1 MSHASPLIPVLDF
14 RRFTADRQAFAR
26 DLGDAWHTIG
36 FVGIRSH
43 GVPEAVIA
51 DAYASV
57 QALFALP
64 LGVRMRYASETGDRD
79 RGYIPFG
86 VEHAKDSS
94 AVDLKEFWQVG
105 RELDAA
111 SPHRGVYPDNV
122 WPDAELPDF
131 RPRLLALYDALEGLG
146 NALLRAIAIYLQ
158 LPEDWF
164 EDKVDHGN
172 SVLRPIHYPP
182 IAGEPR
188 GVRSASHE
196 DINFIT
202 LLIGSG
208 EPGLQVLSRQGEWVA
223 APQERDTILVNVG
236 DILQRYS
243 NHVLRSTTHRVVN
256 PPAPFS
262 LRSRYSIPFF
272 LHPNP
277 ELMIETLPTC
287 VGADRP
293 DRYPVPISAD
303 AFLGERLRAIGLR
316 GA

>member
-1 MSHASPLIPVLDF
+1 MTTTIPILDF
-14 RRFTADRQAFAR
+14 RRFAGDRDAFAR
-26 DLGDAWHTIG
+26 DLGGAWTSIG
-36 FVGIRSH
+36 FVGVREH
-43 GVPEAVIA
+43 GVETAVID
-51 DAYASV
+51 DAYAAV
-57 QALFALP
+57 KALFELP
-64 LGVRMRYASETGDRD
+64 LEDRLRYASAGDRD

-86 VEHAKDSS
+86 VEHARDSA

-105 RELDAA
+105 RELAPE
-111 SPHRGVYPDNV
+111 SPHRGLYPANV
-122 WPDAELPDF
+122 WPAELPEF
-131 RPRLLALYDALEGLG
+131 RPRLLALYAALEGLG
-146 NALLRAIAIYLQ
+146 DALLRAIAVYLD

-202 LLIGSG
+202 LLVVSG
-208 EPGLQVLSRQGEWVA
+208 EPGLQVLTRQGEWIA
-223 APQERDTILVNVG
+223 APQEPGTILVNVG
-236 DILQRYS
+236 DMLQRYT

-262 LRSRYSIPFF
+262 HRSRFSMPFF

-277 ELMIETLPTC
+277 ELLLETLPTC
-287 VGADRP
+287 VGEGRP

-303 AFLGERLRAIGLR
+303 AFLGERLREIGLR
-316 GA
+316 PAT